1 MKFGKKFLS
10 AALSVIKEAVDRGEC
25 GQQDVDYWCEV
36 LQYEMDRRG
45 LDRPKWVTKDEASAM
60 LGISTSTFDRRVLQG
75 ELPRGESKRHR
86 KNLYW
91 RREDIEQYMKASM
104 LKGRR

>member
-10 AALSVIKEAVDRGEC
+10 AALSVFKEAVERGEC
-25 GQQDVDYWCEV
+25 GEQDVEYWCEV
-36 LQYEMDRRG
+36 ARYEMDRRG
-45 LDRPKWVTKDEASAM
+45 LGRQEWLTKDEASAM
-60 LGISTSTFDRRVLQG
+60 LGVSTSTFDRRVLQG

-91 RREDIEQYMKASM
+91 RREDIEQYIEDTLLKA
-104 LKGRR
+104 RR